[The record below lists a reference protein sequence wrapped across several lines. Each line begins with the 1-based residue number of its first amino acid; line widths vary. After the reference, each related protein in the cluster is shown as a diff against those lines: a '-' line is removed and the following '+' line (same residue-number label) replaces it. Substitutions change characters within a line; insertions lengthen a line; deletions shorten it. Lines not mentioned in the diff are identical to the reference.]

1 MFKFQKKAI
10 LPPTNCWSSLAVFR
24 NQIIESAY
32 IHIAVITPTAI
43 VIISTLMLMVLKRI
57 RLWISAINF
66 TLWSDM
72 RIRQIK
78 VYDEFLLFLRERVNS
93 IDPIRTKSQWGQ
105 RVSWIEHQ
113 AVADKKS
120 NPGLDPWSNELKNK
134 RLRQDGEHQWM
145 KINTNLD
152 SEQMIQSLWIHASRE
167 ALVRST
173 TGQTSSDK

>member
-1 MFKFQKKAI
+1 MPWQFVLK
-10 LPPTNCWSSLAVFR
+10 
-24 NQIIESAY
+24 NQTIESAY
-32 IHIAVITPTAI
+32 IHMAVITPTAI
-43 VIISTLMLMVLKRI
+43 VISSTLMLMVWKRI
-57 RLWISAINF
+57 RLWISAIIF
-66 TLWSDM
+66 MPRASMT
-72 RIRQIK
+72 IRRK
-78 VYDEFLLFLRERVNS
+78 KDCDEFLLFLRERVNS

-120 NPGLDPWSNELKNK
+120 NPGLDPWSSELKNK